1 MNALIQF
8 RTTTLLPL
16 VALVL
21 ACFGLSPT
29 VQALPE
35 GSLGHGNTVEGGGA
49 LQILTTGTHN
59 TADGYQTLF
68 SNAGGSYNTAT
79 GSQALK
85 NNTADGN
92 TADGFQAL
100 AFNTIGFG
108 NTAIGWKALYHNTIG
123 NGNIALGFYAGGAI
137 TTGNNNIDIG
147 YPGIPGETETIH
159 IGVGQTATYIAGIV
173 EAVSTGS
180 QVGVDSDGHLGVLT
194 ISSVRFKD
202 QIKPMDKVSEAILAL
217 KPITFHYKKEL
228 DPKGIQQFGLLAEEV
243 EKVNPDLVTR
253 DRDGKPYTV
262 RYEAVNAM
270 LLNEFLKEHRKNEQQ
285 EATIARQQKQIEALT
300 AGLQKV
306 SAQIEASKPSSQT
319 VVSNQ

>member
-29 VQALPE
+29 VQALTE

-49 LQILTTGTHN
+49 LQTLTTGIHN

-68 SNAGGSYNTAT
+68 SNAGGSYNTAA

-92 TADGFQAL
+92 TAAGFQAL

-108 NTAIGWKALYHNTIG
+108 NTAIGWKALYHNTTG
-123 NGNIALGFYAGGAI
+123 NGNIALGFSAGGAI
-137 TTGNNNIDIG
+137 TTGDNNIDIG

-194 ISSVRFKD
+194 VSSARFKD
-202 QIKPMDKVSEAILAL
+202 QIKPMDKASEAILAL
-217 KPITFHYKKEL
+217 KPVTFHYKKEL
-228 DPKGIQQFGLLAEEV
+228 
-243 EKVNPDLVTR
+243 
-253 DRDGKPYTV
+253 
-262 RYEAVNAM
+262 
-270 LLNEFLKEHRKNEQQ
+270 
-285 EATIARQQKQIEALT
+285 
-300 AGLQKV
+300 
-306 SAQIEASKPSSQT
+306 
-319 VVSNQ
+319 